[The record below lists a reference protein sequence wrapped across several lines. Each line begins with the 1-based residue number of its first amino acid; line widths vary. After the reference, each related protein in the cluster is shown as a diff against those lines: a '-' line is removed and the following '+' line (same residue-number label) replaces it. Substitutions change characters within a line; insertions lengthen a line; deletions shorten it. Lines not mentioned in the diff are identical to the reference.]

1 MAWRMVRFG
10 DREWH
15 VSLAAERRAH
25 SDRWNLVL
33 SFRAQDGDRRL
44 LWTEYP
50 MSSTSRSAL
59 LQQAERIPEA
69 KLADALAE
77 AVNGGR

>member
-1 MAWRMVRFG
+1 MAWRMVQLG
-10 DREWH
+10 DRAWH
-15 VSLAAERRAH
+15 VSAAAERRAH
-25 SDRWNLVL
+25 SERWNLVL

-50 MSSTSRSAL
+50 LSSSSRSAL

-69 KLADALAE
+69 KLAQALAD
-77 AVNGGR
+77 GLKP

>member
-1 MAWRMVRFG
+1 MAWRMVQYG
-10 DREWH
+10 EREWH

-25 SDRWNLVL
+25 SERWNLVL

-50 MSSTSRSAL
+50 LTSSSRSAL

-69 KLADALAE
+69 KLTEVLAE
-77 AVNGGR
+77 GLK

>member
-1 MAWRMVRFG
+1 MAWRMVQLG

-15 VSLAAERRAH
+15 VSAAAERRAH
-25 SDRWNLVL
+25 SERWNLVL

-50 MSSTSRSAL
+50 LSSSSRSAL

-69 KLADALAE
+69 KLAQALAD
-77 AVNGGR
+77 GLKP